1 MKFSILLPLPV
12 LLLATF
18 ALAQPPAE
26 NPASAAATQAAVPQA
41 TAPTPA
47 AAAPASR
54 KFELPPETGTYRPGE
69 GVAMAQALCLTCH
82 STDYCE
88 MQPPLPAKYWEATVK
103 KMKEKFGATLPD
115 ESIAPLVKY
124 LSTAYGKKE

>member
-1 MKFSILLPLPV
+1 MKFSLLLPLPLV
-12 LLLATF
+12 LLATF

-26 NPASAAATQAAVPQA
+26 NPVSA
-41 TAPTPA
+41 PA
-47 AAAPASR
+47 AAAPQAAVPIQSGGPSTPR
-54 KFELPPETGTYRPGE
+54 KFELPPETGTYRPGD

-82 STDYCE
+82 STEYCE

>member
-1 MKFSILLPLPV
+1 MKSSIFLLLPV

-18 ALAQPPAE
+18 ALAQPPGE
-26 NPASAAATQAAVPQA
+26 KPAAA
-41 TAPTPA
+41 PA
-47 AAAPASR
+47 AAAPIQSGGPSTPR
-54 KFELPPETGTYRPGE
+54 TFELPPEIGTYRPGE

-82 STDYCE
+82 STEYCE

-124 LSTAYGKKE
+124 LTTAYGKKE

>member
-1 MKFSILLPLPV
+1 MKFSILLPLPA

-18 ALAQPPAE
+18 ALAQSPGEKP
-26 NPASAAATQAAVPQA
+26 A
-41 TAPTPA
+41 TAPA
-47 AAAPASR
+47 AAAAQAAAPIQSGGPTTPR
-54 KFELPPETGTYRPGE
+54 TFELPPETGTYRPGE

-82 STDYCE
+82 STEYCE

>member
-1 MKFSILLPLPV
+1 MKFSILLPLPA

-18 ALAQPPAE
+18 ALAQSPGEKP
-26 NPASAAATQAAVPQA
+26 A
-41 TAPTPA
+41 TAPA
-47 AAAPASR
+47 AAAQAAAAIQSGGTSTPR
-54 KFELPPETGTYRPGE
+54 TFELPPETGTYRPGE

-82 STDYCE
+82 STEYCE